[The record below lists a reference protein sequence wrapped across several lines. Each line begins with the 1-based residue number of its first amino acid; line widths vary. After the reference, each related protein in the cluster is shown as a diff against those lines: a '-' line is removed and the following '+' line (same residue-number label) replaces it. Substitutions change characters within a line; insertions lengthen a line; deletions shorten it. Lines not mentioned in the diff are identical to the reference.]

1 MLGLIESRSQLGI
14 LFSIVLKNRVL
25 IKKKHIYLFY
35 LRDKILGQDGM
46 NIYYIT
52 LMVLVKFLCVR
63 LALYFEIFSLRSSA
77 L

>member
-1 MLGLIESRSQLGI
+1 MHEKYHPKIIENELV
-14 LFSIVLKNRVL
+14 LF
-25 IKKKHIYLFY
+25 
-35 LRDKILGQDGM
+35 
-46 NIYYIT
+46 IT

>member
-1 MLGLIESRSQLGI
+1 MHEKYHPKIIENEL
-14 LFSIVLKNRVL
+14 VLV
-25 IKKKHIYLFY
+25 I
-35 LRDKILGQDGM
+35 
-46 NIYYIT
+46 IT